1 MKKIFFAL
9 LVIFTTLFFVSCQK
23 STDSPSSPADIK
35 GTWTFVSMSATT
47 NTTAEATQ
55 SGESDKSVTTSSY
68 TTENNTGTMT
78 IDAST
83 MTSNNISYT
92 VNTTA
97 KAYMYQN
104 NVLIDSLE
112 VPFNFTAPPSSG
124 SVNYRFVTSDSIYSD
139 QGSLFM
145 NGVTQNT
152 IPSGAR
158 IKLEN
163 DILYLTQTVHQVIEQ
178 NNSGIAVKTDESGV
192 VVIKLKRQ

>member
-55 SGESDKSVTTSSY
+55 SGESNKSVTTSSY

-97 KAYMYQN
+97 KAYMYKTTFSSI
-104 NVLIDSLE
+104 VL
-112 VPFNFTAPPSSG
+112 
-124 SVNYRFVTSDSIYSD
+124 RFLLILLRLHPQAALTTGLL
-139 QGSLFM
+139 Q
-145 NGVTQNT
+145 VTQF
-152 IPSGAR
+152 
-158 IKLEN
+158 
-163 DILYLTQTVHQVIEQ
+163 ILTRGVYL
-178 NNSGIAVKTDESGV
+178 
-192 VVIKLKRQ
+192 